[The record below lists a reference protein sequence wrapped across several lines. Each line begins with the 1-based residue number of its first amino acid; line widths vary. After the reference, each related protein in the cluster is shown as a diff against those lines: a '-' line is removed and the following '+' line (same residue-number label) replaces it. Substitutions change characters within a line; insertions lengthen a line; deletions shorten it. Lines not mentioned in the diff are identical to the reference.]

1 MATHPIWVGSLP
13 EVEWAEIQ
21 AISRA
26 HCDRCHGGD
35 TLTDLTTSLG
45 WEQRIDEIISLVSTE
60 QMPLGGP
67 YLSDEEIVLIR
78 AWKHGGFQ

>member
-1 MATHPIWVGSLP
+1 MLARSPGVRHALGL
-13 EVEWAEIQ
+13 
-21 AISRA
+21 
-26 HCDRCHGGD
+26 D
-35 TLTDLTTSLG
+35 TGNHRD
-45 WEQRIDEIISLVSTE
+45 QRIDEIISLVSTE